1 MTAGQILYIFVGGDD
16 VVGAGYNGGGGA
28 DRYGRQGG
36 GGSDIRSNP
45 TDLMSRLIVAGA
57 GGASN
62 RDWDIIAG
70 GNGGT
75 TIIFWSMSSC
85 TLIANSLDYVAETLD
100 FLRYFILFLNCFIL
114 RRRKGGR
121 I

>member
-16 VVGAGYNGGGGA
+16 VVGAGYNGGGNAGWA
-28 DRYGRQGG
+28 GLRGG
-36 GGSDIRSNP
+36 GGSDIRSNS

-57 GGASN
+57 GCGGGN
-62 RDWDIIAG
+62 YGGAG

-75 TIIFWSMSSC
+75 TIITWSMSSC
-85 TLIANSLDYVAETLD
+85 TSIANSLDYVAETLD

>member
-16 VVGAGYNGGGGA
+16 VVGAGYNGGGVA
-28 DRYGRQGG
+28 DWEGSRGG

-57 GGASN
+57 GGGGS
-62 RDWDIIAG
+62 RYFGRTG

-75 TIIFWSMSSC
+75 TMISWSMSSC